1 MFLCKLLLQ
10 IIVCASFACCWDVHR
25 EVLLFILA
33 IHRSER
39 VFLAQLC
46 ITCNCSLCIL
56 GTLKFLMVPSWANIL
71 GQQRLRGGGYSRPQ
85 TPPGNQTGGGGGWEE
100 WVRSRTFGEHAIIM
114 HFPGDETIAHH
125 TSCQCI
131 CEVGRV
137 IWV

>member
-10 IIVCASFACCWDVHR
+10 IIIVCASFACCWDVHR

-71 GQQRLRGGGYSRPQ
+71 GQQRLRGGSLIPKPFLGIRRE
-85 TPPGNQTGGGGGWEE
+85 GGRWEE

-125 TSCQCI
+125 TSYQCI
-131 CEVGRV
+131 CKVGRV